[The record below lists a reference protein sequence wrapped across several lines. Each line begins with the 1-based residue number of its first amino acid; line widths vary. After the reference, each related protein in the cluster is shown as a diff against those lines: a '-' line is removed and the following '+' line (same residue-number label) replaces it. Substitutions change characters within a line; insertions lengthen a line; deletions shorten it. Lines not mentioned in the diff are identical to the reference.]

1 VHEAVGALL
10 AGRGVDRAT
19 WRSLWDELGND
30 GLGPGE
36 ATALLASLSTCL
48 PGPETLA
55 ALVASLDERRPEPP
69 YRFARAVNIVG
80 TGGGP
85 PTFNVSTA
93 AAFTAAAIGVPVV
106 KTGSRAY
113 MSSVGSIDLLERLGV
128 PLTKSHGQTAETL
141 ERVGVAF
148 AGYFVYPRELP
159 LLARRV
165 MPLGLRPFGRFLNA
179 VGPFLAALPV
189 SAQVTG
195 VSDRSLLP
203 ALRALATATTDRTVW
218 LCTNGLGADELL
230 GFADNVIEP
239 NDGTGEITL
248 ATAPLGL
255 GAGSL
260 DDVRPAPADG
270 VVDHF
275 LAVVSGEGGEAA
287 THAVCLNAAAM
298 AVAGGHA
305 DDWADAVAAARDA
318 LRGGAARELVERVRF
333 RPPRP
338 ASLSGAGSGG

>member
-1 VHEAVGALL
+1 MHEAVGALL
-10 AGRGVDRAT
+10 ARRGVDRAT

-36 ATALLASLSTCL
+36 ATALLASLSTHL
-48 PGPETLA
+48 PGPETLVA
-55 ALVASLDERRPEPP
+55 MVASLDERRPEPS
-69 YRFARAVNIVG
+69 FGFDGAVNIVG

-85 PTFNVSTA
+85 PTFNISTA
-93 AAFTAAAIGVPVV
+93 AAFTAATIGVPVV

-113 MSSVGSIDLLERLGV
+113 TSSVGSIDLLERLGV
-128 PLTKSHGQTAETL
+128 PLTKSLGETAETL

-165 MPLGLRPFGRFLNA
+165 MPLGLQPFGRFLNA
-179 VGPFLAALPV
+179 VGPFLAALPL

-195 VSDRSLLP
+195 VSDRALVP
-203 ALRALATATTDRTVW
+203 ALRGLAAAATDRTVW
-218 LCTNGLGADELL
+218 LCTNDVGADELV

-239 NDGTGEITL
+239 NDGTGERTL
-248 ATAPLGL
+248 ATARLGL
-255 GAGSL
+255 GAGRL
-260 DDVRPAPADG
+260 DDLRPAAADG

-275 LAVVSGEGGEAA
+275 LAVVSGEGADAA
-287 THAVCLNAAAM
+287 TDAVCLNAAAM

-305 DDWADAVAAARDA
+305 DSWVGAVAAARDA
-318 LRGGAARELVERVRF
+318 VRSGAVRDLVERVRV
-333 RPPRP
+333 RPSRRT
-338 ASLSGAGSGG
+338 SLSGIGTRG